1 MNLLIVDDQVKVVQ
15 GLLNSVD
22 WKAYGIDGVFGAYS
36 VASAMEIFDAHTI
49 DVLLCDIEMP
59 IENGLMLVSWV
70 NQKQLDTRCIL
81 LTAHAKFSYAQQSVK
96 LHVFDYILQPAP
108 YETIASCVQR
118 AVCDLVNCREQKHLT
133 DLGETFVSRETAIV
147 GSALCNWLNR
157 SGNLKDLSAYSTL
170 GKLPTGS
177 QPCALALLQILR
189 WTKIDDW
196 TPELLAAAFHNI
208 AEELFAACGQKTVL
222 APMNE
227 EDYALLIWS
236 DDLRLSRTALEQQF
250 NLFLS
255 VCQKYFGCVM
265 ALYIADDVIPS
276 RMVDTWNRLEHL
288 RLDNVSRQSE
298 VFYLGQA
305 APLPERAF
313 RMPEI
318 SLWAQQLKGDNP
330 GIVEQEAD
338 ELLSQEHIT
347 AKFLNIFYQDFLLA
361 FHNALGTRNEFW
373 RETLSNPDNFK
384 IYCEAPASVEQM
396 KRLIHLIVEHFRSL
410 SVTPSQELLQKIDSY
425 IDSHME
431 EEISRQALANHVY
444 LNADYL
450 NRVVRQATGHSLK
463 DYVAQR
469 KLSRARMLLL
479 TTHLPVAII
488 ASKVGYGNAAHF
500 SVSYKKQFGVTPM
513 QTRHQETS

>member
-70 NQKQLDTRCIL
+70 NQHQLDTRCIL

-108 YETIASCVQR
+108 YEAIAACVQR

-133 DLGETFVSRETAIV
+133 NLGETFASRETSIV
-147 GSALCNWLNR
+147 GSALCNWLNC
-157 SGNLKDLSAYSTL
+157 SGNQKDLSAYSTL
-170 GKLPTGS
+170 GKLPADN
-177 QPCALALLQILR
+177 QPCVLALIQILR

-196 TPELLAAAFHNI
+196 TQELLAAAFHNI
-208 AEELFAACGQKTVL
+208 AEELFGACGQKTAL
-222 APMNE
+222 AAMDE
-227 EDYALLIWS
+227 SEYALLIWS
-236 DDLRLSRTALEQQF
+236 DDIQLSRTALEQQV

-255 VCQKYFGCVM
+255 VCRKYFGCIM
-265 ALYIADDVIPS
+265 ALYIADSVLPPK
-276 RMVDTWNRLEHL
+276 MLEVWKQL
-288 RLDNVSRQSE
+288 KQLCKDNVSRQSN
-298 VFYLGQA
+298 VFCLGQGECA
-305 APLPERAF
+305 SDHDF

-318 SLWAQQLKGDNP
+318 SLWTQQLKGDNP
-330 GIVEQEAD
+330 AVVEQEAD
-338 ELLSQEHIT
+338 ELLSQDHIT

-361 FHNALGTRNEFW
+361 FHNALGTHDEFW
-373 RETLSNPDNFK
+373 RETLSDPGNFK

-396 KRLIHLIVEHFRSL
+396 KRLIHLIVGHFQSL
-410 SVTPSQELLQKIDSY
+410 SVTPAQELLQKIDSY

-431 EEISRQALANHVY
+431 EEISRQALASHVY

-450 NRVVRQATGHSLK
+450 NRIVRQATGHSLK